1 MKRRI
6 LLYEDRDAMRYAKRD
21 SKELFKV
28 MEDLLTIAEAYVSID
43 VVDDYVSFFNDPLGF
58 MMEKYLEVWDGNL
71 LEESKLRIDEV
82 KGLKDKYDR
91 LSSSLN
97 EWNSAPIITA
107 TTMRTNIRPKNF
119 KMYCKP
125 EMEEKYRVLLNFIQ
139 STREFEES
147 FPTQGRRSIS
157 TFTDSLLD
165 KSLTPKYEIFAE
177 FVERA

>member
-6 LLYEDRDAMRYAKRD
+6 LLYEDNDAKRYAKRD

-91 LSSSLN
+91 LSSQLE
-97 EWNSAPIITA
+97 EWNSAPVITKDRI
-107 TTMRTNIRPKNF
+107 MTNVRPKHF
-119 KMYCKP
+119 RMYCKP
-125 EMEEKYRVLLNFIQ
+125 ELEHEYRVLLNFIQ
-139 STREFEES
+139 ATREFEES

-157 TFTDSLLD
+157 AFTDSLLD
-165 KSLTPKYEIFAE
+165 KSLTPKYSMFAE
-177 FVERA
+177 FIERA